1 MASSDL
7 LQNDP
12 VVWIMY
18 VCLLSGVI
26 YLNNPSV
33 TIANY
38 GKLPV
43 FYIVAMGI
51 LNIGFLYIKVL
62 TYFIA
67 ASQQN
72 NLMSIREYYRA
83 INIIFVFIWIGL
95 QVRIFWK
102 VQEAKRENEHLQ
114 CTINRTTYWMIVVVE
129 TSIFCL
135 LFILSNAKYCI
146 LALMLLPVT
155 KMLLYTHYHVQ
166 KGYPNISFIN
176 KSLYIFILITVWY
189 TMFLFYTILTNE
201 TPILLFINT
210 EFILALF
217 TCTMYHLLSMSF
229 NRIEK
234 TVIHEE
240 DVHILKSLKNPLNQK
255 ISKLTEYSINMQ
267 KPQGTN

>member
-43 FYIVAMGI
+43 FYVVAMGI
-51 LNIGFLYIKVL
+51 INIGFLYIKVL

-114 CTINRTTYWMIVVVE
+114 YTINRTTYWMIVVVE
-129 TSIFCL
+129 TSILCL
-135 LFILSNAKYCI
+135 LFILSNGKYCI

-166 KGYPNISFIN
+166 KSYPNISFIN
-176 KSLYIFILITVWY
+176 KSLYIFILIIVWY

-201 TPILLFINT
+201 TSILLFINT

-217 TCTMYHLLSMSF
+217 TCTIYHLLSISF

-234 TVIHEE
+234 TVIHEAK
-240 DVHILKSLKNPLNQK
+240 VHLEEILKEPLNQK
-255 ISKLTEYSINMQ
+255 IPRVT
-267 KPQGTN
+267 

>member
-12 VVWIMY
+12 VLWMMY
-18 VCLLSGVI
+18 ICVLSGI
-26 YLNNPSV
+26 LYLNNPSA
-33 TIANY
+33 TTANY
-38 GKLPV
+38 ENLLA

-51 LNIGFLYIKVL
+51 VNISFLFIKIL

-72 NLMSIREYYRA
+72 NLMPIREYYQA
-83 INIIFVFIWIGL
+83 INIIFTLVWIGL

-102 VQEAKRENEHLQ
+102 VQEAKKDDEHLQ
-114 CTINRTTYWMIVVVE
+114 YAINSTTYWMIIIVE

-135 LFILSNAKYCI
+135 LFILSNGNYCI

-155 KMLLYTHYHVQ
+155 KMLLYTHYHAQ
-166 KGYPNISFIN
+166 KSYPNISFIN

-189 TMFLFYTILTNE
+189 TMFLFYTTLRNE
-201 TPILLFINT
+201 TSTLLFINI
-210 EFILALF
+210 EFVLSLF
-217 TCTMYHLLSMSF
+217 TCTIYHLLSMSF

-234 TVIHEE
+234 TAAYEE
-240 DVHILKSLKNPLNQK
+240 DVHLEEKVKDPLNQK
-255 ISKLTEYSINMQ
+255 ISKLTEDTITIQ
-267 KPQGTN
+267 IQ

>member
-18 VCLLSGVI
+18 ICLLSAVI

-33 TIANY
+33 TAANY
-38 GKLPV
+38 EKLLV
-43 FYIVAMGI
+43 FYIVTMGI
-51 LNIGFLYIKVL
+51 INISFLFIKIL

-67 ASQQN
+67 SLQQN
-72 NLMSIREYYRA
+72 DLMQMREYYRA

-102 VQEAKRENEHLQ
+102 VQEAKREDEHVQ
-114 CTINRTTYWMIVVVE
+114 YIINSTKYWMIIIVE
-129 TSIFCL
+129 ISIFCL

-155 KMLLYTHYHVQ
+155 KMLLYTHYHTQ
-166 KGYPNISFIN
+166 KSYPNVTFIN

-189 TMFLFYTILTNE
+189 TMFLFYTTLINE
-201 TPILLFINT
+201 TSILLFINI
-210 EFILALF
+210 EFILSLL
-217 TCTMYHLLSMSF
+217 TCTIYPLLSVSF

-240 DVHILKSLKNPLNQK
+240 EVHL
-255 ISKLTEYSINMQ
+255 
-267 KPQGTN
+267 